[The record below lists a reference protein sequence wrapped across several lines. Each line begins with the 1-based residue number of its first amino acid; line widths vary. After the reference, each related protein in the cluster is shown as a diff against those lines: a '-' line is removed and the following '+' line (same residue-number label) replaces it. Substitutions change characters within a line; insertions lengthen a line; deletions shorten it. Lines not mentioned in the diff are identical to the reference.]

1 MGCRASKKT
10 CQLEASKI
18 ETGAVPVVEPFR
30 CTRRVLDRKTGK
42 AFVEIIP
49 DPVWALLKGLYTTAA
64 CGVVPAHPLRCCLR
78 RLTQHAGRKM
88 RSASTQK
95 DIQKFID
102 IYRINMDEVLLPV
115 SEFRSMNDFF
125 TRELKPEARPIASP
139 QEPGVFVSCADCRV
153 IIFPS
158 LEEATRLWIKGSK
171 FSLTELLGAAAPP
184 FLKGCSV
191 VIFRLATQDYHRFH
205 FPCGPGKVLQQINM
219 PGEYY
224 SVNPIAI
231 NHRKVDVLTENCRVV
246 TTLKHPSFGQ
256 VAFAA
261 VGATLIGSVEL
272 LAEAGAH
279 FEKGDCFGYF
289 QYGGSTCVVL
299 TEPGAVAWDKDL
311 LEASAHGLETYVKM
325 GERMGVSP
333 SWDNVVSF

>member
-1 MGCRASKKT
+1 
-10 CQLEASKI
+10 
-18 ETGAVPVVEPFR
+18 
-30 CTRRVLDRKTGK
+30 
-42 AFVEIIP
+42 
-49 DPVWALLKGLYTTAA
+49 
-64 CGVVPAHPLRCCLR
+64 
-78 RLTQHAGRKM
+78 
-88 RSASTQK
+88 
-95 DIQKFID
+95 
-102 IYRINMDEVLLPV
+102 
-115 SEFRSMNDFF
+115 
-125 TRELKPEARPIASP
+125 
-139 QEPGVFVSCADCRV
+139 
-153 IIFPS
+153 
-158 LEEATRLWIKGSK
+158 GSK

-191 VIFRLATQDYHRFH
+191 AIFRLATQDYHRFH

-289 QYGGSTCVVL
+289 Q
-299 TEPGAVAWDKDL
+299 
-311 LEASAHGLETYVKM
+311 
-325 GERMGVSP
+325 
-333 SWDNVVSF
+333 